1 MYPDFAEQARADGL
15 PELAK
20 IFEMVAN
27 IEKNHERTF
36 MEEYVK
42 AYADAPRF
50 PFRGSGCGKTRRRRV
65 GGPGTGKKPLVLSKL
80 RHIAACSVVTW
91 RISVWMSARYAK
103 PLVHLKKLDKY
114 IRMGSPV
121 LLICWSGSV
130 GRAADS

>member
-1 MYPDFAEQARADGL
+1 MPMLPASPSVEAAAEKL
-15 PELAK
+15 EEEEL
-20 IFEMVAN
+20 EVR
-27 IEKNHERTF
+27 E
-36 MEEYVK
+36 
-42 AYADAPRF
+42 
-50 PFRGSGCGKTRRRRV
+50 
-65 GGPGTGKKPLVLSKL
+65 TGKKPLVLSKL